1 MGETLMAEEA
11 IEIPRVTLDACPY
24 CKSTNIVKHVRIDQ
38 TAEAGRIGLTYKAKL
53 LFYGEEPLYADLCDN
68 CGSLVRIFVDKPRKK
83 WVLK

>member
-1 MGETLMAEEA
+1 MAEE
-11 IEIPRVTLDACPY
+11 EIYIPPVIVGACPY

-38 TAEAGRIGLTYKAKL
+38 TADAGRIGLMYKVKMM
-53 LFYGEEPLYADLCDN
+53 FYGEEPLYADLCDN